1 MKMND
6 KKHKILDL
14 LIDNIFWIIGCIS
27 YSAGV
32 TIFAVPNNIA
42 QSGMTGVA
50 IIINYLFHTPI
61 GITNFCLNVPLFIL
75 AFIFIG
81 KRFTFK
87 TLWVTTMLSAIM
99 DIMTSLINKG
109 IIPVYDKGDRLL
121 ACIFCGI
128 LCGFG
133 LSMAFL
139 RNATTG
145 GTDIIMRLLKKL
157 VPHFSMG
164 KLIMLLDAAVVITAA
179 IVFRSA
185 ESALYAAI
193 LIFISSTVVDQIVY
207 GASNGKILLV
217 FTEKAH
223 EISSMITSNTKRG
236 VSILP
241 VEGGYT
247 GDNKNMLIIVLR
259 SDEVAKMRKLI
270 KKADPNT
277 FIVITEAKEI
287 LGEGFKPPLADSDNQ

>member
-1 MKMND
+1 MTD
-6 KKHKILDL
+6 KKRKALDL
-14 LIDNIFWIIGCIS
+14 LVDNFFWILGCIS

-50 IIINYLFHTPI
+50 IILNYLFHTPI
-61 GITNFCLNVPLFIL
+61 GITNFCLNVPLFVL
-75 AFIFIG
+75 AWFFIG
-81 KRFTFK
+81 KNFTVK
-87 TLWVTTMLSAIM
+87 TLWVTALLSGVM

-109 IIPVYDKGDRLL
+109 IIPVYDNGDRLL
-121 ACIFCGI
+121 ACVFCGI

-145 GTDIIMRLLKKL
+145 GTDIIMRLLKRKL
-157 VPHFSMG
+157 PHFSMG
-164 KLIMLLDAAVVITAA
+164 KLIMILDAAVVITAA

-193 LIFISSTVVDQIVY
+193 LIFISSTVVDRVIY
-207 GASNGKILLV
+207 GASNGKILLI

-223 EISSMITSNTKRG
+223 EVSSMITSNMTRG
-236 VSILP
+236 VSIVP

-247 GDNKNMLIIVLR
+247 GENKNLLIVVLR
-259 SDEVAKMRKLI
+259 SDEVAKVRKLV

-287 LGEGFKPPLADSDNQ
+287 LGEGFKPPLADSDS

>member
-1 MKMND
+1 MND
-6 KKHKILDL
+6 KKRRVLDL
-14 LIDNIFWIIGCIS
+14 LVDNLFWFLGCVS

-32 TIFAVPNNIA
+32 TVFAVPNNIA
-42 QSGMTGVA
+42 QSGMTGIA
-50 IIINYLFHTPI
+50 IILNYLIHTPI

-75 AFIFIG
+75 AWIFIG
-81 KRFTFK
+81 RKFTFK
-87 TLWVTTMLSAIM
+87 TLWVTSLLSAVM
-99 DIMTSLINKG
+99 DIMTSLIGKG
-109 IIPVYDKGDRLL
+109 IIPVYNSGDRLL

-133 LSMAFL
+133 LSMVFL

-145 GTDIIMRLLKKL
+145 GTDIIMRLLKRKL
-157 VPHFSMG
+157 PHFSMG
-164 KLIMLLDAAVVITAA
+164 RLIMILDAAVVAA
-179 IVFRSA
+179 AAVVFRSV

-193 LIFISSTVVDQIVY
+193 LIFISSTVVDRILY

-223 EISSMITSNTKRG
+223 EVSSMITSNTRRG
-236 VSILP
+236 VSIFP

-247 GDNKNMLIIVLR
+247 GENKNMLMIVLR
-259 SDEVAKMRKLI
+259 SDEVARVRRLI
-270 KKADPNT
+270 KNADPKT

-287 LGEGFKPPLADSDNQ
+287 LGEGFKPPLADSDN

>member
-1 MKMND
+1 MTD
-6 KKHKILDL
+6 KKRKVLDL
-14 LIDNIFWIIGCIS
+14 LVDNFFWILGCIS

-75 AFIFIG
+75 AWIFIG
-81 KRFTFK
+81 KKFTVK
-87 TLWVTTMLSAIM
+87 TLWVTALLSGVM

-109 IIPVYDKGDRLL
+109 IIPVYANGDRLL
-121 ACIFCGI
+121 ACVFCGI

-145 GTDIIMRLLKKL
+145 GTDIIMRLLKRKL
-157 VPHFSMG
+157 PHFSMG
-164 KLIMLLDAAVVITAA
+164 KLIMILDAAVVITAA
-179 IVFRSA
+179 IVFRSV
-185 ESALYAAI
+185 ESALYASI
-193 LIFISSTVVDQIVY
+193 LIFISSTVVDRVIY
-207 GASNGKILLV
+207 GASNGKILLI

-223 EISSMITSNTKRG
+223 DVSSMITSNMRRG
-236 VSILP
+236 VSIVP

-247 GDNKNMLIIVLR
+247 GENKNMLIVVIR
-259 SDEVAKMRKLI
+259 SDEVAKVRRLV

-287 LGEGFKPPLADSDNQ
+287 LGEGFKPPVADSDV